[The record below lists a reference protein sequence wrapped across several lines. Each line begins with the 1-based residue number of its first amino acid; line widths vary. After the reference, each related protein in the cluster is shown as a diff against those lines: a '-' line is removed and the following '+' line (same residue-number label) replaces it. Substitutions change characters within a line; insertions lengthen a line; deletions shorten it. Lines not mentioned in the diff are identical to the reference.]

1 MLKHFEEFRKLNEEE
16 QAAPQQGSEKVQG
29 FINYLVNQRRKILGT
44 TSQEEAP
51 KSVADVVDTSQE
63 AKKDLA
69 KEISPVQGEVDI
81 KKIETSQKGMAE
93 KIIKYL
99 NKYGIV
105 NPFVQ
110 KAILSV
116 IGKESG
122 FKINRDE
129 VSYRNT
135 DNKRIRKIF
144 GKRVSG
150 LSEEQ
155 LSALKKD
162 DKKFWDRVYGPDDP
176 TGSSQKYGNTQPGDG
191 SKYLGRGF
199 NGITFK
205 SNYKKY
211 SDMLKANGRSVDL
224 VNNPKLLYDP
234 EIAAEVN
241 ALYFLDGLSSGSSRK
256 KYGNKDVND
265 FKDLKTAIKAAVNAN
280 AGWGKNIEGS
290 EDLRKA
296 ESNASKIDIKDFSN
310 VA

>member
-1 MLKHFEEFRKLNEEE
+1 MLKDFENYRKSILNEDNGNEE
-16 QAAPQQGSEKVQG
+16 SPGKVQG

-44 TSQEEAP
+44 PEEKSP
-51 KSVADVVDTSQE
+51 KSISDVVDNTE
-63 AKKDLA
+63 KANKDLT
-69 KEISPVQGEVDI
+69 KEISPVQGEVDLKLI
-81 KKIETSQKGMAE
+81 GPSQKEMAE
-93 KIIKYL
+93 KVVKYL

-105 NPFVQ
+105 NPLVQ

-144 GKRVSG
+144 GKRVSD

-155 LSALKKD
+155 LTALKKD

-176 TGSSQKYGNTQPGDG
+176 TGASQKYGNTQPGDG

-211 SDMLKANGRSVDL
+211 TDLLRSNGRNVDL
-224 VNNPKLLYDP
+224 VSNPKLLYDP
-234 EIAAEVN
+234 EIASEVN
-241 ALYFLDGLSSGSSRK
+241 ALYFLSTLSSPNSRK

-265 FKDLKTAIKAAVNAN
+265 FKDLNTAIKAAVNAN

-296 ESNASKIDIKDFSN
+296 QNFASKINIKDFSN
-310 VA
+310 IA